1 MKKFTDMEKFRVTLL
16 AKSAISQLADLL
28 DLLKEEQ
35 QSDEE
40 KIPDIASAVI
50 MLTGII
56 KRIDEILL
64 PVQVEAQSFS
74 PPWRKFGQHELN

>member
-1 MKKFTDMEKFRVTLL
+1 MKKFTDLEKLRVGLL
-16 AKSAISQLADLL
+16 AESATNSLVDLR
-28 DLLKEEQ
+28 DLLKDEQ

-40 KIPDIASAVI
+40 KIPDIASVVI

-74 PPWRKFGQHELN
+74 LPWRKFEQHELN